1 MRGIITPYPTQKVSD
16 GDAPLRHS
24 RRNIGGKNNT
34 TMETFETVALNN
46 SNFPKNLFTV
56 SLSNKKVVEADP
68 EKGLDGFY
76 YYWVTF
82 KPKTDAVQQ
91 VIAMT
96 GEKFCKLLGEDADD
110 AKLVKVLKDSMG
122 QFEIVHV
129 YAEDDNGEEKPLFNK
144 NGKPVLRI
152 QKAAHSAEL
161 DW

>member
-1 MRGIITPYPTQKVSD
+1 
-16 GDAPLRHS
+16 
-24 RRNIGGKNNT
+24 
-34 TMETFETVALNN
+34 MENVFETVALNN
-46 SNFPKNLFTV
+46 SNFPKELYKV

-68 EKGLDGFY
+68 EKNLDGFY

-110 AKLVKVLKDSMG
+110 AKLVKVLKEHMDE
-122 QFEIVHV
+122 FEIVHV
-129 YAEDDNGEEKPLFNK
+129 FAEDDNGEEKPVFSKKDNA
-144 NGKPVLRI
+144 PILRI